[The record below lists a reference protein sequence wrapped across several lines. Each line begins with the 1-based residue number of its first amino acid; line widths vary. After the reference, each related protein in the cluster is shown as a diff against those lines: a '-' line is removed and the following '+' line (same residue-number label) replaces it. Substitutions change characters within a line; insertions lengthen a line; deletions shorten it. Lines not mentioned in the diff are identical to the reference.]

1 MSVEKVYVG
10 VDVAKATLA
19 VRVLKQH
26 FTQANDTAGHLAL
39 IERLRCLGAPVQVIC
54 EATGGYERALAQA
67 LSGAGLAVSVVNP
80 RKVRD
85 FARARGRLAKTDSVD
100 AAILADYGTTM
111 KPAAMA
117 VPNPEQ
123 IALAE
128 LVSVRQDII
137 EQRTAEISRREH
149 LRLAVL
155 IRDSEKAQRQ
165 LEKRLAEIEQLID
178 RQIKANQT
186 LAAKA
191 ARLEGLVGIGR
202 VSIMTLLALMP
213 ELGQI
218 DRGQAAALA
227 GVAPFNRESGQYCG
241 PRHIRGGRGAIRRVL
256 YMAAVAASQHNSIL
270 RAFYQALIARG
281 KPAKVALTAV
291 MRKLIIVLNTLL
303 KNPNFALAA

>member
-1 MSVEKVYVG
+1 MSAEKVYVG

-19 VRVLKQH
+19 GLCLKQQ
-26 FTQANDTAGHLAL
+26 FTQSNDGAGHQAL
-39 IERLRCLGAPVQVIC
+39 IKRLVSLDRPVQVVC
-54 EATGGYERALAQA
+54 EATGGYERALVQA
-67 LSGAGLAVSVVNP
+67 LSAAGVAVSVINP

-100 AAILADYGTTM
+100 AAILADYGATM
-111 KPAAMA
+111 QPPAMV
-117 VPNPEQ
+117 VPSQEQ
-123 IALAE
+123 TALAE
-128 LVSVRQDII
+128 LVSVRQDLI

-155 IRDSEKAQRQ
+155 IRDSEKAQRH
-165 LEKRLAEIEQLID
+165 LEKRLAEIDHLID
-178 RQIKANQT
+178 RQIKADQA

-191 ARLEGLVGIGR
+191 ARLEQVVGIGR
-202 VSIMTLLALMP
+202 VSVMTLLALMP

-227 GVAPFNRESGQYCG
+227 GVAPFNRESGQYRG

-256 YMAAVAASQHNSIL
+256 YMAAVAASQHNPIL

-291 MRKLIIVLNTLL
+291 MRKLIILLNALL
-303 KNPNFALAA
+303 KDPNFILAG